1 MIATAKTMC
10 EMLDG
15 KMQDHEKHLLTE
27 HGLAVIR
34 TQIERIAADM
44 QSSGII
50 PGSETAMR
58 LF

>member
-1 MIATAKTMC
+1 
-10 EMLDG
+10 
-15 KMQDHEKHLLTE
+15 MQDHEKHLLTE
-27 HGLAVIR
+27 QGLAVIR

-44 QSSGII
+44 QNSGII